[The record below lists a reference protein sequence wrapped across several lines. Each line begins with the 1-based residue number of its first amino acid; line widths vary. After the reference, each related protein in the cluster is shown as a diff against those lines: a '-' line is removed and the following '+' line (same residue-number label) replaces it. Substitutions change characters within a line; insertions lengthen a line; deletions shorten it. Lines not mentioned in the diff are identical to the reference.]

1 MNITSFLKPFYET
14 TLVYNDQPLSDALVT
29 MTKHRYTS
37 IPVITRDQKYVG
49 TLTEGDI
56 LQFVLKNVECLNAD
70 NLSKYQVSEV
80 KRHRDYEP
88 VSSVATMPMLLS
100 KASNENFVPV
110 IDQNDNFIGIITRKT
125 LLDYFFEHN
134 FLVL

>member
-14 TLVYNDQPLSDALVT
+14 TLVYNDQPLSDALIT

-37 IPVITRDQKYVG
+37 IPVITKDQKYVG

-56 LQFVLKNVECLNAD
+56 LQFVLQNVECLNSD

-80 KRHRDYEP
+80 KRHRDYDP
-88 VSSVATMPMLLS
+88 VSITATMPMLLS

-110 IDQNDNFIGIITRKT
+110 IDQNDNFVGIITRKT

-134 FLVL
+134 FMVL